1 MTILERILSEI
12 FSTLNLKSIELCK
25 NEELIVDL
33 SNKVGGD
40 KTKIFN
46 STKEIND
53 QRLIILQNDNNE
65 LIKGRIE
72 LLKSYNELLIK
83 YKEIAEPKKT
93 QINLE
98 DFNKIQSSFTPSNI
112 PPINKPV
119 GGTPKDILNTLK
131 FMLKVESYGD
141 ILITVHKLLKVL
153 SSIPQME
160 SFIKQVCKAVLSIE
174 EATSTEIDSV
184 IPTIIKWRE
193 EIPTLENQLRHYKE
207 IIEKLQNIC
216 GEEDPNKLTEVI
228 EGPYFLAWKMRPY
241 IAVFSFLFRKSKLY

>member
-112 PPINKPV
+112 PPINEPV
-119 GGTPKDILNTLK
+119 GGTPKDILNDSNTKYCISTIK
-131 FMLKVESYGD
+131 FVM
-141 ILITVHKLLKVL
+141 
-153 SSIPQME
+153 
-160 SFIKQVCKAVLSIE
+160 CA
-174 EATSTEIDSV
+174 
-184 IPTIIKWRE
+184 
-193 EIPTLENQLRHYKE
+193 
-207 IIEKLQNIC
+207 
-216 GEEDPNKLTEVI
+216 
-228 EGPYFLAWKMRPY
+228 
-241 IAVFSFLFRKSKLY
+241 KSKIEL